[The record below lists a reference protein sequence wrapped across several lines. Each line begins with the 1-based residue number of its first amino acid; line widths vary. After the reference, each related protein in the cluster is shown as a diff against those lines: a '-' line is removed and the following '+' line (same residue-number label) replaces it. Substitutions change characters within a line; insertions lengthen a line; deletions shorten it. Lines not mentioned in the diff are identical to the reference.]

1 MDTSED
7 LFRRLEQLN
16 DIGAS
21 LSSERNLERLL
32 EKILLAA
39 KTITRADGGTLY
51 RVSEDRQ
58 RLEFAIVRNDS
69 LGVAFGGG
77 SGQPLSDTFHDLPL
91 YVGAGAPNNSMEA
104 AYAALHARTVNI
116 ADAYDADG
124 FDFSGTRHFDESTG
138 YRSRSFLTVPMKNH
152 EGEVIAV
159 LQLINAMNGPGSSVP
174 KA

>member
-1 MDTSED
+1 MDTAQD

-21 LSSERNLERLL
+21 LSSERNIEGLL

-51 RVSEDRQ
+51 RVSEDR
-58 RLEFAIVRNDS
+58 RFLSFAIVRNDS
-69 LGVAFGGG
+69 LGIAYGGT
-77 SGQPLSDTFHDLPL
+77 SGQPLPDKFRDLPL
-91 YVGAGAPNNSMEA
+91 HGEDGQPNNSMVA

-124 FDFSGTRHFDESTG
+124 FDFSGTRRFDASTG

-152 EGEVIAV
+152 
-159 LQLINAMNGPGSSVP
+159 
-174 KA
+174 